1 MAAPMK
7 SQNGSENQEELT
19 MALADQ
25 ARSNVYSVQFD
36 EMESQVCII
45 AHTLVKLLL
54 CGSCEMI
61 FFSHRGRL
69 KLKGKISLLFV

>member
-19 MALADQ
+19 MTSVDQ

-36 EMESQVCII
+36 EMESQVCIC
-45 AHTLVKLLL
+45 AHALVKILL
-54 CGSCEMI
+54 CGSCEMM
-61 FFSHRGRL
+61 
-69 KLKGKISLLFV
+69 K